1 MTKLQEAPLHV
12 DLGTIE
18 TLLGHLQFTFVVS
31 AEGDAH
37 IQVYASDPS
46 SAGKGGV
53 MLMLDAQ
60 GYERLKEI
68 VRGRRHRGRQ
78 DGQGREDQ
86 EDGAALLNEESY
98 LTVYCQE
105 KGLPHLVTD

>member
-1 MTKLQEAPLHV
+1 LQEAPLHV
-12 DLGTIE
+12 DLGTVE

-68 VRGRRHRGRQ
+68 VRGADTTADRMI
-78 DGQGREDQ
+78 RE
-86 EDGAALLNEESY
+86 GKIKRM
-98 LTVYCQE
+98 V
-105 KGLPHLVTD
+105 LPY